1 MTPLAFRRGS
11 VTIQKI
17 GSSHRARDR
26 RQALTTKKNP
36 DGKEEMTTFWT
47 TVRSSVRRFDD
58 WTLHAF
64 NPQYPVGSRS

>member
-1 MTPLAFRRGS
+1 
-11 VTIQKI
+11 
-17 GSSHRARDR
+17 
-26 RQALTTKKNP
+26 
-36 DGKEEMTTFWT
+36 MTTFWT